1 MCIELIPPPTIL
13 EKDISVLITTV
24 DGTAMGQCICNELA
38 VLKLLYAGGV
48 DYEPLNETLTFNSDS
63 SPTMCVNITFI
74 PDEVT
79 EDTEVFD
86 VIASSL
92 FSSVSFVL
100 NQTSVSVLDN
110 NSKNINFFLQVCN

>member
-24 DGTAMGQCICNELA
+24 DGTALGQCIYNEMA

-110 NSKNINFFLQVCN
+110 NSKNIGVYV